1 MKRADE
7 LRKKADFVA
16 KLSTV
21 LAEEPGSGVE
31 YIEYDEDFEGGL
43 EVVTIHYYGG
53 GIARINVTI
62 NSCGAIYKEI
72 GAEVYG
78 VGAAGRMH
86 EK

>member
-1 MKRADE
+1 MERADE
-7 LRKKADFVA
+7 LRRKADFVA
-16 KLSTV
+16 KLSAV

-31 YIEYDEDFEGGL
+31 YIEYDGGSGGGFEI
-43 EVVTIHYYGG
+43 VTIHYYGG

-78 VGAAGRMH
+78 EGAAGRMH

>member
-1 MKRADE
+1 MKRVDE

-31 YIEYDEDFEGGL
+31 YIEYDEDFEGRL
-43 EVVTIHYYGG
+43 EVMTIHYYEG
-53 GIARINVTI
+53 GIARINVTGI
-62 NSCGAIYKEI
+62 SCGAIYKKI

-78 VGAAGRMH
+78 SGAAGRIRR
-86 EK
+86 

>member
-1 MKRADE
+1 MKRVDE
-7 LRKKADFVA
+7 LRRKADFVA

-31 YIEYDEDFEGGL
+31 YIEYDKDFEAL

-53 GIARINVTI
+53 GIARIDVTDI
-62 NSCGAIYKEI
+62 SCGEIFEEI

-78 VGAAGRMH
+78 VGAAGRM
-86 EK
+86 

>member
-1 MKRADE
+1 MITEKARKRE
-7 LRKKADFVA
+7 FVRNI
-16 KLSTV
+16 STV
-21 LAEEPGSGVE
+21 LAEDPRSGVE
-31 YIEYDEDFEGGL
+31 YIEYDGDFPGGL

-62 NSCGAIYKEI
+62 NSSGAIYREI

-78 VGAAGRMH
+78 DGAMGRMY

>member
-1 MKRADE
+1 MERADE
-7 LRKKADFVA
+7 LRRKADFVA
-16 KLSTV
+16 KLSAV
-21 LAEEPGSGVE
+21 LAEEPRSGVE
-31 YIEYDEDFEGGL
+31 YIEYDKDSKGL

-78 VGAAGRMH
+78 NGAAGRM
-86 EK
+86 

>member
-1 MKRADE
+1 MKRVDE
-7 LRKKADFVA
+7 LRRKADFVA

-21 LAEEPGSGVE
+21 LAEEPRSGVE

-43 EVVTIHYYGG
+43 EVVTIHYYESGA
-53 GIARINVTI
+53 ARIDVTDV
-62 NSCGAIYKEI
+62 SCGEIFEEI

-78 VGAAGRMH
+78 IGAAGRMH

>member
-1 MKRADE
+1 MKRVDE
-7 LRKKADFVA
+7 LRRKADFVA

-53 GIARINVTI
+53 EIARINVTI

-78 VGAAGRMH
+78 SGAVGRMH

>member
-1 MKRADE
+1 M
-7 LRKKADFVA
+7 A

-21 LAEEPGSGVE
+21 LAEEPRSGVE
-31 YIEYDEDFEGGL
+31 YIEYDGGSGGGL

-53 GIARINVTI
+53 EIARINVTI

-78 VGAAGRMH
+78 VGAVGRM
-86 EK
+86 